1 MLELQFQIRRATL
14 TDLEALVSLENAC
27 FAIPWTRESL
37 QRDLDENPLARYL
50 VAELPDG
57 TLAGY
62 AACWFVVDE
71 GHVTNVAV
79 SPSWRGK
86 GLGRQLLNEL
96 IRLAEIEK
104 ILLMTLEVRVGNKA
118 ARSLYQAGGFQ
129 DVGLRRGYYA
139 DNNEDAIIMLKI
151 VNG

>member
-1 MLELQFQIRRATL
+1 MLEQQFRIRRATPA
-14 TDLEALVSLENAC
+14 DLNNLVMLENAC
-27 FAIPWTRESL
+27 FAIPWSQESL
-37 QRDLDENPLARYL
+37 QRDLEDNPLARYL

-79 SPSWRGK
+79 SPSWRGQ
-86 GLGRQLLNEL
+86 GLGRRLLDEL
-96 IRLAEIEK
+96 IQLAEIEK
-104 ILLMTLEVRVGNKA
+104 IQLMTLEVRVGNHA